1 MDENQTFDMD
11 RILKVNI
18 EEEMK
23 TSYINYSMSVIVA
36 RALPDVRDGFKPVHR
51 RILFGMLGIGN
62 TSNSPYKK
70 CARVVGEVLGKYHP
84 HGDYSVYGA
93 LVRMGQDWNMR
104 YMLVDGHGN
113 FGSVDGD
120 SPAAMRYTECRL
132 SKMGE
137 HIMDDLEKDTVD
149 MVPNF
154 DGTLAEPSVMP
165 TRIPNLL
172 VNGGNGIAV
181 GMATNIPTHNL
192 SEVIDGCCA
201 YIDNPDIDTEG
212 LMQFVKAPDFPTGAY
227 IYGLQG
233 VKDAYETGR
242 GRIVLRAK
250 SEIESGDTHDKIV
263 VTEIPYGVNKAQ
275 LVENIADLVKEGR
288 LDGISNVND
297 ESGRQGMRIVVDVK
311 RDANANVIL
320 NKLYKMTA
328 MQSSFSVNCI
338 ALVKGRPR
346 LLSLKDCIAHFIE
359 HRHDVVIRRT
369 KFDLKKAQ
377 DRAHIIQGLIIACDN
392 IDEVVHIIR
401 ASKTPVDA
409 QRNLEKRFELDELQS
424 KAIVDMRL
432 AQLTGLRMDQLR
444 NEYEELEKLIA
455 HLQAILDDPELCK
468 QVMKDELQEVK
479 EKYGDARRTEIKPY
493 EHEFNAEDFY
503 PNDPVVITVSH
514 LGYIKRTPLSEFR
527 EQARGGVGAK
537 GARTR
542 EQDFTEYIYPAT
554 MHQTMLFFTRKGR
567 CYWLK
572 CYEIPEGDKNF
583 KGRAIQNMLNI
594 ESDDSVNAL
603 LRLRGLD
610 DEEFVKSHYVVFAT
624 KNGTVKKTSLEAYS
638 RPRANGVIAIN
649 IADGDEVVD
658 VRLTNGHNE
667 LILADRNGRAVRFNE
682 TDVRCMGRVSTGVR
696 GMKLDDGDDAV
707 IGMIVVN
714 DAATETVMVVSEE
727 GYGKRSQVED
737 YRKTARGGKG
747 VKTLNIT
754 EKTGRLVAIK
764 NVTDDNDL
772 MIINRSGIA
781 IRLSVAECRV
791 MGRAT
796 QGVRLIN
803 LAKKNDVIASVC
815 KVMSSELEASVEE
828 DSQSTFNEKQ
838 ELINSDHT
846 ATSSADGATEASE
859 ASVTAQAGEA
869 IEADD
874 AKEGAA
880 SKDEKKNNDGPGDLF
895 AGTDFFTND

>member
-1 MDENQTFDMD
+1 MDENQTIDQD
-11 RILKVNI
+11 RILKINI

-23 TSYINYSMSVIVA
+23 SSYIDYSMSVIVA

-51 RILFGMLGIGN
+51 RILYGMLGIGN
-62 TSNSPYKK
+62 TSNNPYKK

-84 HGDYSVYGA
+84 HGDSSVYGA
-93 LVRMGQDWNMR
+93 IVRMGQDWNMR
-104 YMLVDGHGN
+104 YTLVDGQGN
-113 FGSVDGD
+113 FGSIDGD
-120 SPAAMRYTECRL
+120 SAAAMRYTECRL

-137 HIMDDLEKDTVD
+137 HVMDDLEKDTVD
-149 MVPNF
+149 MTNNF
-154 DGTLAEPSVMP
+154 DDTLQEPTVMP
-165 TRIPNLL
+165 TKIPNLL

-192 SEVIDGCCA
+192 GEVVDGCCA

-212 LMQFVKAPDFPTGAY
+212 LMQYIKAPDFPTGAY

-250 SEIESGDTHDKIV
+250 SEIESDDSHDKIV
-263 VTEIPYGVNKAQ
+263 VTELPYGVNKAQ
-275 LVENIADLVKEGR
+275 LVENIAELVKEGKI
-288 LDGISNVND
+288 DGISNVND
-297 ESGRQGMRIVVDVK
+297 ESGRQGMRVVVDVK

-346 LLSLKDCIAHFIE
+346 LLSLKDCVRYFVE
-359 HRHDVVIRRT
+359 HRHDVTIRRT
-369 KFDLKKAQ
+369 RFDLAKAEE
-377 DRAHIIQGLIIACDN
+377 RAHIIKGLIIACDN
-392 IDEVVHIIR
+392 VEEVVRIIR
-401 ASKTPVDA
+401 ASKTPSDA
-409 QRNLEKRFELDELQS
+409 QRNLERRFELDELQS

-432 AQLTGLRMDQLR
+432 AQLTGLRMDQLHA
-444 NEYEELEKLIA
+444 EYDELLRQISY
-455 HLQAILDDPELCK
+455 LQSILDDPELCK
-468 QVMKDELQEVK
+468 KVMKDELLEVK
-479 EKYGDARRTEIKPY
+479 DKYNDPRRTEIKPY

-527 EQARGGVGAK
+527 EQARGGVGSK

-594 ESDDSVNAL
+594 ESDDSVNAM
-603 LRLRGLD
+603 LRLSDLD
-610 DEEFVKSHYVVFAT
+610 DEAFVNSHYVVFAT
-624 KNGTVKKTSLEAYS
+624 KHGTVKKTCLEAYS
-638 RPRANGVIAIN
+638 RPRTNGVIAIN
-649 IADGDEVVD
+649 IAEDDEVVD
-658 VRLTNGHNE
+658 VRLTNGRNE
-667 LILADRNGRAVRFNE
+667 LIMANRNGRAVRFDENSIR
-682 TDVRCMGRVSTGVR
+682 TMGRVATGVR
-696 GMKLDDGDDAV
+696 GMRLDDGDDEV
-707 IGMIVVN
+707 VGMIVVN
-714 DAATETVMVVSEE
+714 NPDTETVMVVSEN
-727 GYGKRSQVED
+727 GYGKRSQVND
-737 YRKTARGGKG
+737 YRITNRGGKG
-747 VKTLNIT
+747 VKTLSIT
-754 EKTGRLVAIK
+754 DKTGRLVAIK
-764 NVTDDNDL
+764 NVTDSNDL
-772 MIINRSGIA
+772 MIINKSGIA

-803 LAKKNDVIASVC
+803 LSKKNDVIASVC
-815 KVMSSELEASVEE
+815 KVMSSELEATVEE
-828 DSQSTFNEKQ
+828 ESRAQWTQKQ
-838 ELINSDHT
+838 EDIAEDIVSGT
-846 ATSSADGATEASE
+846 VSE
-859 ASVTAQAGEA
+859 SE
-869 IEADD
+869 ES
-874 AKEGAA
+874 KE
-880 SKDEKKNNDGPGDLF
+880 
-895 AGTDFFTND
+895 

>member
-84 HGDYSVYGA
+84 HGDSSVYGA

-859 ASVTAQAGEA
+859 APVTAQAGEA
-869 IEADD
+869 IETDGAN
-874 AKEGAA
+874 EGAA

>member
-1 MDENQTFDMD
+1 MDENQTIDQD
-11 RILKVNI
+11 RILKINI

-23 TSYINYSMSVIVA
+23 KSYIDYSMSVIVS

-51 RILFGMLGIGN
+51 RILYGMLGIGN
-62 TSNSPYKK
+62 TSSNPYKK

-104 YMLVDGHGN
+104 YMLVDGQGN

-137 HIMDDLEKDTVD
+137 HIMDDLDKDTVD
-149 MVPNF
+149 MDPNF
-154 DGTLAEPSVMP
+154 DDTLFEPSVMP
-165 TRIPNLL
+165 TKIPNLL

-192 SEVIDGCCA
+192 GEVIDGCCA
-201 YIDNPDIDTEG
+201 YIDNPDIDTDE
-212 LMQFVKAPDFPTGAY
+212 LMEHIKAPDFPTGAY
-227 IYGLQG
+227 IYGLAG
-233 VKDAYETGR
+233 VKQAYETGR
-242 GRIVLRAK
+242 GRIMMRAK
-250 SEIESGDTHDKIV
+250 SEIESGDSHDKIV
-263 VTEIPYGVNKAQ
+263 VTEIPYGVNKAD
-275 LVENIADLVKEGR
+275 LVAGIADLVKEGKIT
-288 LDGISNVND
+288 GISNVND

-338 ALVKGRPR
+338 ALVNGRPR
-346 LLSLKDCIAHFIE
+346 LLTLKECVKYFVE
-359 HRHDVVIRRT
+359 HRHDVTIRRT

-377 DRAHIIQGLIIACDN
+377 ERAHILEGLIIACDN

-401 ASKTPVDA
+401 ASKTPSDA
-409 QRNLEKRFELDELQS
+409 QRNLEKRFELDEIQS

-432 AQLTGLRMDQLR
+432 AQLTGLRMDQLHA
-444 NEYEELEKLIA
+444 EYEELERQIA
-455 HLQAILDDPELCK
+455 YLQSILDDPELCK
-468 QVMKDELQEVK
+468 KVMKDELNEVK
-479 EKYGDARRTEIKPY
+479 DKYGDERRTEIKPF

-514 LGYIKRTPLSEFR
+514 MGYIKRTPLSEFR
-527 EQARGGVGAK
+527 EQARGGVGSK

-603 LRLRGLD
+603 LRLRGLN

-624 KNGTVKKTSLEAYS
+624 KNGTVKKTCLEAYS
-638 RPRANGVIAIN
+638 RPRANGVNAIN
-649 IADGDEVVD
+649 ILDGDEVVD
-658 VRLTNGHNE
+658 VRLTNGKNE
-667 LILADRNGRAVRFNE
+667 IILANRNGRAVRFDENA
-682 TDVRCMGRVSTGVR
+682 VRAMGRVSTGVR
-696 GMKLDDGDDAV
+696 GMQLDGDDDQV
-707 IGMIVVN
+707 VGMIIVN
-714 DAATETVMVVSEE
+714 NADTETVMVVSEN

-737 YRKTARGGKG
+737 YRKTNRGGKG
-747 VKTLNIT
+747 VKTFSIT

-772 MIINRSGIA
+772 MIINKSGIA
-781 IRLSVAECRV
+781 IRLAVSDCRV

-803 LAKKNDVIASVC
+803 LSKKNDVIASVC
-815 KVMSSELEASVEE
+815 KVMSSELEA
-828 DSQSTFNEKQ
+828 K
-838 ELINSDHT
+838 L
-846 ATSSADGATEASE
+846 
-859 ASVTAQAGEA
+859 
-869 IEADD
+869 ADD
-874 AKEGAA
+874 QNTTGEQDSDAVQPVADNA
-880 SKDEKKNNDGPGDLF
+880 QN
-895 AGTDFFTND
+895 TDSTEQANTTEQE